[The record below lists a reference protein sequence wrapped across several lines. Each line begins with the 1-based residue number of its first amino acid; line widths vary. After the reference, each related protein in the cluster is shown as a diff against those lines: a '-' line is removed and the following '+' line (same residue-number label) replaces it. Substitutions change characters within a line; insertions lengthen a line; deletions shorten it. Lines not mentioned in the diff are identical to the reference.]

1 MAVSPLLGGST
12 SGTLSSPGVGSGLDV
27 NTIVSKLM
35 AVESQPLNTLAAR
48 EAAYQAK
55 VSGYGSLKGAL
66 SSFQSALQA
75 LTHPESFHTLS
86 VSAGDATLLSATAAA
101 TATPGTYAV
110 EITQLAA
117 AQKLAS
123 AGFAA
128 TTTAVGSGT
137 LSFDFGSFN
146 GTTFTSNGT
155 TGSKTVTIPA
165 GQNSLAGIRDAVN
178 AAAIGVTATIVNDGS
193 SAGNR
198 LVFTSNTSGAANSIK
213 LTVSDSDGTN
223 TDSTGLS
230 QLAFDPAA
238 AVGSGKNLVQN
249 VAAQDALLKID
260 GIAVSKPTNVIT
272 DAIQGV
278 SLSLNK
284 TNVGSPT
291 TLTVSQSTATVATA
305 VQAFVKAYNDL
316 NTTLVNLT
324 KYDASSKQGSVLT
337 GDSAV
342 RIIQAQLRSVLGGA
356 PPTGVTNAKT
366 LAQIGVSFAKDG
378 TLNFDG
384 AAFTAGLAGD
394 PSAAAGTFASL
405 AKASDSLIS
414 ATQTGSK
421 TQSGAYPVTV
431 TQLATQGSA
440 AGSSAAGLTITAGVN
455 DQLQVTL
462 DGVVATVTLAAG
474 TYASAAALATDIQT
488 KLNGN
493 AAISGNAS
501 SATVSQAAGV
511 LTLASNRY
519 GTASTVALSGTA
531 VTTVFGGSSVATA
544 GKDVAGTI
552 GGATGLGSGQ
562 VLSGP
567 TGSIVEGLKL
577 TVSGG
582 ATGAR
587 GNVSYSQGY
596 AFRLDQSITQLLD
609 TRGIIAAST
618 DGANRSIKDI
628 DSKRDTLTA
637 RLQVVEA
644 QYRKQFNALDTLLAS
659 MSATSTYLTQQ
670 LANLPKISSGSN

>member
-440 AGSSAAGLTITAGVN
+440 AGSSAAGLTVTAGVN

>member
-378 TLNFDG
+378 TLNFDS

-440 AGSSAAGLTITAGVN
+440 AGSSAAGLTVTAGVN

>member
-440 AGSSAAGLTITAGVN
+440 AGSSAAGLTVTAGVN

-609 TRGIIAAST
+609 ARGIIAAST

>member
-440 AGSSAAGLTITAGVN
+440 AGSSAAGLTVTAGVN

-531 VTTVFGGSSVATA
+531 VTTVFGGSSLATA